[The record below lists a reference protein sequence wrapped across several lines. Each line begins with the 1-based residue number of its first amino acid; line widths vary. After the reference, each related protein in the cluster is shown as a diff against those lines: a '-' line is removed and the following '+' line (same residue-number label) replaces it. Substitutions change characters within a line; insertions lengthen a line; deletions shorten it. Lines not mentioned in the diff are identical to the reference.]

1 MRRSQIAKWKSE
13 PVRDEPEC
21 ETIVLSATLNANRPR
36 RRFISDA
43 ERRQNEID
51 RRKKKFLNDV
61 AFRWPKHSM
70 LQSNLITDGK
80 KIGIGFIAVNLQNKN
95 EKIIESFFFGSRY

>member
-13 PVRDEPEC
+13 PVRDESAC
-21 ETIVLSATLNANRPR
+21 ETIVLSATVERPR

-51 RRKKKFLNDV
+51 RRKKEFSEGV

-95 EKIIESFFFGSRY
+95 EKIIESFLFGSRY

>member
-1 MRRSQIAKWKSE
+1 MRRSQIVKWKSE
-13 PVRDEPEC
+13 PVRDESEC
-21 ETIVLSATLNANRPR
+21 ETFVLSAKLNAHRPV
-36 RRFISDA
+36 RRFISEA
-43 ERRQNEID
+43 ERRQEDLD
-51 RRKKKFLNDV
+51 RREKAFSEGV

-70 LQSNLITDGK
+70 FRSNLITDGK